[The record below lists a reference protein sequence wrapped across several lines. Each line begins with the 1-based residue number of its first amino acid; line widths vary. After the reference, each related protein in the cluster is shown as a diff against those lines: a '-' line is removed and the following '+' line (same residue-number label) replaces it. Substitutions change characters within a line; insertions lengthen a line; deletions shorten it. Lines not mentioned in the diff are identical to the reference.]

1 MAVPFGFG
9 EEVQPGHEVPS
20 VAVGVMVPEVMT
32 SLVTAPMMVDED
44 LIGWEE

>member
-1 MAVPFGFG
+1 MPFGFSG
-9 EEVQPGHEVPS
+9 EVQPGLEVPS

-32 SLVTAPMMVDED
+32 SLVTAPTIVDED